1 MELNKALKILFGPA
15 LGLLVGYLLYH
26 DTKDTQIANM
36 AGVATWMAVWWL
48 TEALEIYITA
58 LLPITLFPFLG
69 IMGMKDVAPLYTN
82 EIIFLFIGGFLIA
95 FAIEKWN
102 LHKRIALGIILA
114 LGSSPSKILFG
125 FMLVVYLI
133 SWWISNTA
141 TTMMMLPA
149 ALALGTQFEQN
160 KSGFMT
166 TPLLLGLSYAAS
178 IGGTT
183 TLVGT
188 VPNMIFY
195 GFFENEFPNS
205 GVITFSRWFMFGV
218 PMSAMMFIGCYFILR
233 KMFISKHHDVN
244 LDLQAIKTEHQG
256 LGKMTKE
263 EKILI
268 GVFFTVVVL
277 WFTRADL
284 ELGSFQL
291 RGWINLFPEGSHIT
305 DGTVAMAISLL
316 LFILPTKRKDG
327 FILSWNE
334 AKKTPIGI
342 LFLFGGGYAL
352 AQGVEVSGLASWMSD
367 HLESVTKLPLWI
379 LMLGT
384 IVFMVF
390 LSEFTSNVAATYLT
404 LPIMLAFSKE
414 ADIPAIKLMLPLVIA
429 SSYAFMLPI
438 ATPPSTIVFGSEK
451 LAARDMARAGFFL
464 NLVGIVVIMISIWTY
479 GSWIFGF

>member
-1 MELNKALKILFGPA
+1 MGKAIKILLGPV
-15 LGLLVGYLLYH
+15 LGLLIGYLLYTN
-26 DTKDTQIANM
+26 TKDIRMGSM
-36 AGVATWMAVWWL
+36 AGIATWMAVWWL

-58 LLPITLFPFLG
+58 LLPISLFPVLG

-114 LGSSPSKILFG
+114 IGSSPARILFG
-125 FMLVVYLI
+125 FMLVVYLT

-149 ALALGTQFEQN
+149 ALALGTQFERN

-178 IGGTT
+178 IGGTA

-218 PMSAMMFIGCYFILR
+218 PMSAMMFIGCYFILK
-233 KMFISKHHDVN
+233 KMFVSKFKDVSI
-244 LDLQAIKTEHQG
+244 DLHAIRVEYQA
-256 LGKMTKE
+256 LGKITKE

-268 GVFFTVVVL
+268 GVFLIVVVL

-284 ELGSFQL
+284 VLGSFKIK
-291 RGWINLFPEGSHIT
+291 GWINLFPEGYHIT
-305 DGTVAMAISLL
+305 DGTVAMAISSL
-316 LFILPTKRKDG
+316 LFIVPTKRQDG
-327 FILSWNE
+327 FMLTWNE

-352 AQGVEVSGLASWMSD
+352 AQGVEVSGLAGWMSTQ
-367 HLESVTKLPLWI
+367 LESVTTLPLWA

-414 ADIPAIKLMLPLVIA
+414 ANIAAIQLMLPLVIA

-438 ATPPSTIVFGSEK
+438 ATPPSTIVFGSER
-451 LAARDMARAGFFL
+451 LAAHDMARAGFFL
-464 NLVGIVVIMISIWTY
+464 NLLGIVVILISIWTF